1 VTVQTVGR
9 ADGPYCKVAS
19 LYSRPFAA
27 RRRGRARRRRIGV
40 ADSIPRERGLRAA
53 LFFMQMKGFGKVALV
68 FGLLGGLM
76 AYFIIPVQ
84 FSRKRALSPADKAEY
99 ALTVNYYQSHCGPVL
114 PEIEERAKAYASESG
129 RSTSPRSNCQAFKAP
144 LSPGGAL
151 LLELPARQNGWWN
164 QTSSSQISIT
174 LVGLE
179 ARAVTKS
186 EPRLNGCGVCPVAP
200 HGPCIDPAVSGR

>member
-1 VTVQTVGR
+1 
-9 ADGPYCKVAS
+9 
-19 LYSRPFAA
+19 
-27 RRRGRARRRRIGV
+27 
-40 ADSIPRERGLRAA
+40 
-53 LFFMQMKGFGKVALV
+53 MQMKGFGKVALV

-144 LSPGGAL
+144 LSPRRGFTFGADRAAEWL
-151 LLELPARQNGWWN
+151 VEPNVLESDFDYTCR
-164 QTSSSQISIT
+164 T
-174 LVGLE
+174 
-179 ARAVTKS
+179 
-186 EPRLNGCGVCPVAP
+186 
-200 HGPCIDPAVSGR
+200 

>member
-1 VTVQTVGR
+1 VQTVGR

-114 PEIEERAKAYASESG
+114 PEIEERAQSLRQRE
-129 RSTSPRSNCQAFKAP
+129 RQEHVPP
-144 LSPGGAL
+144 
-151 LLELPARQNGWWN
+151 LELPSFQ
-164 QTSSSQISIT
+164 S
-174 LVGLE
+174 
-179 ARAVTKS
+179 
-186 EPRLNGCGVCPVAP
+186 
-200 HGPCIDPAVSGR
+200 PAVPPAGLYFWSRPRGRMVGGTKRPRVRFRLHLSDLRHVR

>member
-1 VTVQTVGR
+1 MTVQTVGR

-99 ALTVNYYQSHCGPVL
+99 ALTAKYYQRHCG
-114 PEIEERAKAYASESG
+114 
-129 RSTSPRSNCQAFKAP
+129 Q
-144 LSPGGAL
+144 
-151 LLELPARQNGWWN
+151 
-164 QTSSSQISIT
+164 SSQRSRSAPKRAGKT
-174 LVGLE
+174 FGL
-179 ARAVTKS
+179 ATM
-186 EPRLNGCGVCPVAP
+186 
-200 HGPCIDPAVSGR
+200 PCCKIAGW